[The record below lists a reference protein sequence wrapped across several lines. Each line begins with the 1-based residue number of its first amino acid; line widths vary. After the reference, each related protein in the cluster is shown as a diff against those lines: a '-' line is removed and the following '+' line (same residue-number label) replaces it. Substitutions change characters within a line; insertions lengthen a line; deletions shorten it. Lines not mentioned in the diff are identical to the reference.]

1 MFGRKD
7 KLSREETE
15 RCIERIRTRYDHLIT
30 SYMAPISLKNDF
42 EARYSYALQMRMS
55 LELFLQGEV
64 EMVEEL
70 IQQEEDERDRAEQ
83 EALNERENGGGNKK
97 SFADKIVEDLEKRIS
112 HYPVRRVHPDAANE
126 LVRLY
131 GALQQF
137 ERDFWGA
144 VENFLLKI
152 FPSERNGLL
161 AQLDQELWNMTYA
174 RNRERDNRDVP
185 LALERYVMMLE
196 TDNYHYNLLGETQNC
211 IKRAAF
217 WFHDVRDS
225 IRKARELGF
234 QEERVVLAEEEL
246 TRMIEDFRLRDIKKN

>member
-15 RCIERIRTRYDHLIT
+15 RCHRKDQKPRYDHLIT

-83 EALNERENGGGNKK
+83 EALNERKNGGGNKK

-137 ERDFWGA
+137 ER
-144 VENFLLKI
+144 
-152 FPSERNGLL
+152 GLL
-161 AQLDQELWNMTYA
+161 GSRRKFPFKDF
-174 RNRERDNRDVP
+174 P
-185 LALERYVMMLE
+185 L
-196 TDNYHYNLLGETQNC
+196 
-211 IKRAAF
+211 
-217 WFHDVRDS
+217 
-225 IRKARELGF
+225 
-234 QEERVVLAEEEL
+234 
-246 TRMIEDFRLRDIKKN
+246 